1 MVKLFAIFSFLFLF
15 VSNLLSQKSIYPKN
29 TYQADFES
37 AYNQYPD
44 IPRGVLESIAFTT
57 TRFQHLNNETESCIG
72 IPPAFGVMGLTL
84 DGKGYFRNNLIYISQ
99 LSGMAIEEIL
109 LSPEKNILAFAKAY
123 NSLLQEASFDKSKLE
138 NQVSILV
145 ALSELPVDGLLND
158 FAINSHLYSI
168 FNFLN
173 DENAQKIYNF
183 PKHTINLESIFG
195 IENLK
200 ILSSSKV
207 IVTENSVSTVDGKL
221 FNATPHSTLSAD
233 YAPAI
238 WDAAASCNYSSRSGT
253 TVSAVTIHTVQGTY
267 AGCISWFKNCSA
279 SVSAHYVLRS
289 SDGQVTQ
296 MVLESNKA
304 WHVGTENP
312 YTIGYEHEGYV
323 NNPSWY
329 TTAMYQASA
338 DLTKDVT
345 QSGYGISPIRTAYF
359 PWAPTTN
366 YSSTSTPGSC
376 TKVKGHQHY
385 PNQTHTDPGANWDW
399 DYYYKLIN
407 SGTSIT
413 TNTNTT
419 GTVTDDGGN
428 GNYSDDARTLY
439 LIQPTGATSITL
451 TINSFNLENNWDYLY
466 VYNGTNPF
474 SPLVGYYTGTSIP
487 STITVNS
494 GNLLLEFRSDC
505 ATNASGYSISW
516 NSVSPDVVKPTTVVN
531 PIANPV
537 QDDFTATF
545 TDADNIGGS
554 GILHQFYQVI
564 DFDGT
569 EWGANKYN
577 GFFSDNFDTIIN
589 PDWTIATGNW
599 GISGGYLTQTD
610 DTLTNTNIYSTL
622 NQNSQSKYLY
632 HWAGKIEGTGNNR
645 RAGFHFMCDDA
656 SLSNRGN
663 SYFVWFRLDN
673 SKIQIYKVVNDV
685 FTLEQDVTYTFN
697 ASTWYD
703 FKVTYN
709 KTNGEIDVFIND
721 VFSASWIDTTPLS
734 IGNAISFRSGDA
746 MYTVNNLKVYH
757 NRGNSQLVTVGNDT
771 LSDIRFEGT
780 PAGKVK
786 SIVIDNAKNV
796 STISE
801 HIVDV
806 DWITAIQKQNEIEMF
821 KIYPNPVSD
830 ILFVEL
836 SSIQIIKNCT
846 IRDVNGKIISA
857 SNVSARNKIQ
867 VDVSK
872 LTPGIYFLEIEFE
885 NSIHKEQFIKK

>member
-1 MVKLFAIFSFLFLF
+1 MVKLFTIISFLLLF
-15 VSNLLSQKSIYPKN
+15 ASNLFSQKSIYPKN

-37 AYNQYPD
+37 AYNQCPD
-44 IPRGVLESIAFTT
+44 IPRGILESIAFTT

-145 ALSELPVDGLLND
+145 ALSELPVDGILND

-221 FNATPHSTLSAD
+221 FNSTPHSTLSAD

-253 TVSAVTIHTVQGTY
+253 AVGAVTIHTVQGTY

-345 QSGYGISPIRTAYF
+345 QSGYGIAPIRTAYF

-385 PNQTHTDPGANWDW
+385 PNQSHTDPGANWDW

-407 SGTSIT
+407 SGTSII

-419 GTVTDDGGN
+419 GTTTDDGGN

-451 TINSFNLENNWDYLY
+451 TINSFSLENNWDYLY
-466 VYNGTNPF
+466 VYNGTTPF

-494 GNLLLEFRSDC
+494 GNVLLEFRSDC
-505 ATNASGYSISW
+505 ATNASGYNISW

-531 PIANPV
+531 PIANPI

-569 EWGANKYN
+569 EWRANKYN
-577 GFFSDNFDTIIN
+577 GFFSDNFDTNIH
-589 PDWTIATGNW
+589 PDWILATGNW
-599 GISGGYLTQTD
+599 GISGGNLTQTD

-622 NQNSQSKYLY
+622 DQNSQSKYLY

-656 SLSNRGN
+656 SLTNRGN

-685 FTLEQDVTYTFN
+685 FTLEQDVSYTFT

-703 FKVTYN
+703 FKVTCN

-721 VFSASWIDTTPLS
+721 VFSASWIDTSPLS
-734 IGNAISFRSGDA
+734 VGNAISFRSGDA
-746 MYTVNNLKVYH
+746 IYSVNNLKVYH
-757 NRGNSQLVTVGNDT
+757 NRGNSQLITVGNDT

-801 HIVDV
+801 HLVDV
-806 DWITAIQKQNEIEMF
+806 GWTTAIQKQNEIEML

-830 ILFVEL
+830 VLFVEL
-836 SSIQIIKNCT
+836 SSIQTIKNCT
-846 IRDVNGKIISA
+846 IRDANGKIISTP
-857 SNVSARNKIQ
+857 NVSARNKIQ

-872 LTPGIYFLEIEFE
+872 LPSGIYFLEIEFE